1 MSMHDARVARVGTTR
16 VMSLESTDHISITL
30 YKDMLGSLWRVEVI
44 RAFFFLDFLLLLMFD
59 LHDRITMLLTVFR
72 SFFAGCAVAKNPP
85 QTLPS

>member
-16 VMSLESTDHISITL
+16 VMMSLESTDHISKNYTSI
-30 YKDMLGSLWRVEVI
+30 
-44 RAFFFLDFLLLLMFD
+44 FFLDLLLLLMFD

-72 SFFAGCAVAKNPP
+72 SFFTGCAVAKNTP